1 MVMIEP
7 IVFGLDPGN
16 SEATGAIARAGK
28 ASILT
33 IPSDIG
39 AGSLTQLTR
48 IRGGAGQ
55 HRRLAPDE
63 HVLEVDGSSCF
74 VGALALEQ
82 STTASSA
89 RGDVTRYWSGH
100 TLRLLMVLAGTLI
113 AEPSF
118 TLRVV
123 TGLTVLVWDTA
134 TTVPKVQHSLCGSH
148 AFRLNGQERLMTV
161 AGVMVVM
168 EGAGALAV
176 HGLAE
181 DVPQAV
187 IDIGARTT
195 ELFWAHGQR
204 PILPRCTGF
213 DRGVG
218 DVGDVLAAAFLE
230 QYGRALT
237 PREVR
242 DSLRAL
248 AHGRPHPPI
257 FVDGQPVQLAELVAR
272 AIRDVGADI
281 RSQISRAWRSSEQG
295 KVAAEAARV
304 LLIGGGGY
312 YFATMLRALIPHLQ
326 VPKHAEHANAQGYLA
341 ICSQLPERAWARL
354 RG

>member
-16 SEATGAIARAGK
+16 SEATGVIARAGK
-28 ASILT
+28 AQFLT

-55 HRRLAPDE
+55 QRHLAPDE
-63 HVLEVDGSSCF
+63 HVLEVDGSSWF

-89 RGDVTRYWSGH
+89 RGDVARYWSGH

-113 AEPSF
+113 GEPSF

-123 TGLTVLVWDTA
+123 TGLPVMVWDTT
-134 TTVPKVQHSLCGSH
+134 TTVPHVQRSLCGTH
-148 AFRLNGQERLMTV
+148 AFRLNGQERVMTV
-161 AGVMVVM
+161 TGVMVVM

-176 HGLAE
+176 HGLAD

-187 IDIGARTT
+187 IDIGGRTT

-204 PILPRCTGF
+204 PLLPRCSGF

-218 DVGDVLAAAFLE
+218 DVGDALAAAFLE
-230 QYGRALT
+230 QHRRALT

-242 DSLRAL
+242 ESLRAI
-248 AHGRPHPPI
+248 AQGRPHPPL
-257 FVDGQPVQLAELVAR
+257 FVDGQSVQLGELVAR
-272 AIRDVGADI
+272 AVRDIGADI
-281 RSQISRAWRSSEQG
+281 RSQISRTWRSSEQG

-304 LLIGGGGY
+304 LLIGGGAY
-312 YFATMLRALIPHLQ
+312 YFAPALRALIPHLQ

-341 ICSQLPERAWARL
+341 IGSQLPERAWARL
-354 RG
+354 HG

>member
-1 MVMIEP
+1 MADP

-16 SEATGAIARAGK
+16 SEATGVITPEGK
-28 ASILT
+28 VRILT
-33 IPSDIG
+33 IPSEIG
-39 AGSLTQLTR
+39 AGSFSQLTR

-55 HRRLAPDE
+55 QRRLAPDE
-63 HVLEVDGSSCF
+63 YVLEVDGSSWF

-82 STTASSA
+82 SATASSA
-89 RGDVTRYWSGH
+89 RGDVSRYWSGH

-113 AEPSF
+113 AERSF

-123 TGLTVLVWDTA
+123 TGLPVTVWDTA
-134 TTVPKVQHSLCGSH
+134 TTVPQVQHSLCGTH
-148 AFRLNGQERLMTV
+148 TFRLGGQERMMTV
-161 AGVMVVM
+161 VGVMVVM
-168 EGAGALAV
+168 EGAGALVA
-176 HGLAE
+176 HGRA
-181 DVPQAV
+181 DDTPQAV
-187 IDIGARTT
+187 IDIGGRTT

-218 DVGDVLAAAFLE
+218 DVGDALAVAFLE

-242 DSLRAL
+242 ESLRET
-248 AHGRPHPPI
+248 AHGRAHPPI
-257 FVDGQPVQLAELVAR
+257 FVEGRPIQLGELIAR
-272 AIRDVGADI
+272 TVRDVGADI

-304 LLIGGGGY
+304 LLIGGGAY
-312 YFATMLRALIPHLQ
+312 YFAPTLRALIPHLE
-326 VPKHAEHANAQGYLA
+326 VPKHPEFANAQGYLA
-341 ICSQLPERAWARL
+341 IGRQLPERVWARFC
-354 RG
+354 R